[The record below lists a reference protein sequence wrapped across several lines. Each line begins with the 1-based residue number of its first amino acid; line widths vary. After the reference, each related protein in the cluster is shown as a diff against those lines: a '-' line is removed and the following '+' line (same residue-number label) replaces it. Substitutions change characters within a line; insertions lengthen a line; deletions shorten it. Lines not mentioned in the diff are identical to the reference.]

1 MSKDTLK
8 AIETVYPLHPPPTTS
23 THQGV
28 GVCAGAATD
37 MPITVYLWSAL

>member
-8 AIETVYPLHPPPTTS
+8 ATETVYPLHPPQLPQLTKEL
-23 THQGV
+23 
-28 GVCAGAATD
+28 VCAGAATD